1 MSSIRVIA
9 WSERSEPEAVYPEGI
24 NGALA
29 EYLNTRPGIEA
40 VVASLADP
48 EQGVPEEALA
58 AADVLM
64 WFGHVRHGEVS
75 PETVERVCRHV
86 RERGLGYLALHSS
99 HFALPLKE
107 LLGTSCA
114 WRAYVE
120 DGKPGH
126 IRVVDPTHPI
136 AAGVEDFTI
145 PKEEWYGE
153 PFEVPEPEAVI
164 LEGAYNDGVE
174 VARDALVWTVG
185 KGRVLYF
192 RPGHETYPIY
202 RMPEVQRI
210 IENGVR
216 WLARG

>member
-1 MSSIRVIA
+1 MGSIRVIA
-9 WSERSEPEAVYPEGI
+9 WSERSEPEGVYPQGI

-29 EYLNTRPGIEA
+29 EHLNTRPGIEA
-40 VVASLADP
+40 VVASLGEPD
-48 EQGVPEEALA
+48 QGVSEEALA
-58 AADVLM
+58 AAEVLM

-75 PETVERVCRHV
+75 GETVERVCRHV

-99 HFALPLKE
+99 HFALPLKA

-126 IRVVDPTHPI
+126 IRVVSPTHPI

-153 PFEVPEPEAVI
+153 PFEAPEPEAVI
-164 LEGAYNDGVE
+164 LEGTYSDGVE
-174 VARDALVWTVG
+174 VARDALVWTIG
-185 KGRVLYF
+185 EGRVLYF

-202 RMPEVQRI
+202 QMGEVQRI

-216 WLARG
+216 WLARR